1 MKVRETPILDLFVI
15 EPILFEDKRG
25 FFYESF
31 NKKKFNKHFKNITFV
46 QDNFSKSKKGVL
58 RGLHYQRNRPQG
70 KLVMVTFGRVFDV
83 AVDLRYSS
91 KTFGKWYGIELSDEN
106 KKQFWIPK
114 GFAHG
119 FQVLTDEVHFQY
131 KCTDFYDPSDDHS
144 LLWSDNTLNINWRE
158 IDKIVSEKDK
168 NGSLL
173 KDTQPIKI

>member
-1 MKVRETPILDLFVI
+1 
-15 EPILFEDKRG
+15 
-25 FFYESF
+25 
-31 NKKKFNKHFKNITFV
+31 
-46 QDNFSKSKKGVL
+46 
-58 RGLHYQRNRPQG
+58 
-70 KLVMVTFGRVFDV
+70 MVTFGRVFDV